1 MNPHLTQQLASQHE
15 ADLRRLAR
23 HSGHTSPARQ
33 ARQTLSHRSRQSHPV
48 RRRAGWALISLGM
61 RLAYTA
67 GEE

>member
-1 MNPHLTQQLASQHE
+1 MNHYVTQQLAGQHE
-15 ADLRRLAR
+15 ADLRRLATR
-23 HSGHTSPARQ
+23 GGQASLARQ
-33 ARQTLSHRSRQSHPV
+33 ARQARSQHGRRSHPV